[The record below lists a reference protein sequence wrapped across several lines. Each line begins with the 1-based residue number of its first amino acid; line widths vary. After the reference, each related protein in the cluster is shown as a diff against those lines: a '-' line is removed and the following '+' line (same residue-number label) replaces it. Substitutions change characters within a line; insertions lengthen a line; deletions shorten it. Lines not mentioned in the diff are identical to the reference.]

1 MKCQRTVKVNY
12 RGKGIFLWLVFRS
25 YFATWSNA
33 LCFQAFGLPTG
44 EWVGEEER
52 AGCMISSQVVW
63 DVSKAQSEPKTK
75 MLGKK
80 TESKAQMNGFGQQ
93 KKIKEKVPEIF

>member
-1 MKCQRTVKVNY
+1 M
-12 RGKGIFLWLVFRS
+12 
-25 YFATWSNA
+25 
-33 LCFQAFGLPTG
+33 
-44 EWVGEEER
+44 GEEKR

-63 DVSKAQSEPKTK
+63 DVEQGPSKPKTK

-80 TESKAQMNGFGQQ
+80 TESEAQLYGFGQH